1 MAARAS
7 ENVWRRRAAVW
18 LMFAVAGLGLVAG
31 GSAKAQAP
39 AYYTGNGCS
48 GCHGNPANISSTVD
62 NRPLNIIG
70 VGGAWLA
77 TGAGADALFK
87 AHLNLLRANA
97 TQMGTLADE
106 VASTNRDIVRTYFLN
121 LRDGRVSTASLT
133 FASQNI
139 GVASA
144 SQSVVL
150 TNDRYLAA
158 TFSVAKNGA
167 FPADFT
173 VSGCSVNGAGNGG
186 SVPAAVAGTAGSC
199 TLSVV
204 FNPGQAAAT
213 SRTAGFDV
221 TYGSN
226 EGGDPAMRSVGLTG
240 SVPAAA
246 FSFAPGTAT
255 TSARVDL
262 AQSSDSNVG
271 TITNSGQATLSI
283 TSIAL
288 LPPAPAGATYTQN
301 FAPFGACSSAPTLGA
316 GQSCSVWLRFTP
328 TLPVTTS
335 ATFRISPSGFPATD
349 VSLQGTGTRPL
360 ISPTAQSLPFGNVQI
375 GVPKTLPLVVSN
387 TGNAP
392 MAFSVAPSSAAA
404 RTGTN
409 PGDFAVGGSCVLGT
423 PVAAGATCSLSITFT
438 PGALT
443 PRSATLTI
451 STDATNSPLVIGL
464 DGTGVPLPE
473 PIVTYP
479 AADFPDTVIGDT
491 ATQTRTITIHNDRT
505 RSITYAVSDIT
516 DFKVGAESCA
526 GRVVPTAG
534 DCTVAIQFRPT
545 LGAGEGRRQGTLTF
559 TFAGTGGDVAPS
571 NSTGIVAGVA
581 LLPLAQSSTTVNAA
595 AVVGSPTTSSVLLT
609 NRSSSAL
616 TLSSFVFGGTTPADY
631 ALDASSGCTAGLA
644 LAASSSCTL
653 VIRFAPAAA
662 GTRNATLAINHTAP
676 GSPQGVTLL
685 GNATPA
691 PQGRIE
697 LGAPAIAFADTQLG
711 ANSAM
716 NVVVRNSGDLALTF
730 SAFTLAGA
738 MPGDF
743 ARSGDCNAAVP
754 LAIGAQCTLTVTFA
768 PAALG
773 LRSATLSIASNASN
787 GTAVLALSGLGVP
800 VPAPQVSLTPAV
812 LDFGVQTIGGIF
824 PARRIRLA
832 NSGTADLALAAV
844 AVQGAGFA
852 DVSAATCP
860 ATLVPGAGCD
870 IDIAFTPTAAQ
881 AYAGALRVTSNAAG
895 SPHTAVLQGTG
906 TAAVVP
912 TLIWSPATTRLDFGT
927 VSAGSLST
935 VQSVTLLNQ
944 GPGGVNLT
952 VLNAI
957 GTDAASFSVVG
968 GTCVVGAPLFAGQT
982 CQVDLRFAPGS
993 SGTKTATLQVAST
1006 GSFPPALTL
1015 AGLGLAGPNPSLALS
1030 VTSLAFD
1037 KTRVGAQ
1044 SLPSTVRLTSSGSG
1058 VVTVSAMTVS
1068 GAYAIQSTTCAAM
1081 PFTLPAGSEC
1091 AVYVSFVPTAEGAST
1106 GALRVTSDAAPT
1118 QRDVSLSG
1126 SAEQPVE
1133 VSSGGCTIGGDPSA
1147 PDPLLWLLLV
1157 VAASVLLR
1165 RWRKKGGAP

>member
-1 MAARAS
+1 MTAPSVTNGVRQMAAA
-7 ENVWRRRAAVW
+7 WLMAAVGA
-18 LMFAVAGLGLVAG
+18 FGIVASGVAQ
-31 GSAKAQAP
+31 AQAP
-39 AYYTGNGCS
+39 AYYTSNCS
-48 GCHGNPANISSTVD
+48 SCHGNPTKISDSVAGD
-62 NRPLNIIG
+62 SRARNIIG
-70 VGGAWLA
+70 VGGAWLSD
-77 TGAGADALFK
+77 GASGDALFK

-106 VASTNRDIVRTYFLN
+106 VASTNRDAVRNYFLD
-121 LRDGRVSTASLT
+121 LRDGRISTGSLA
-133 FASQNI
+133 FGSQNI
-139 GVASA
+139 GTSSA
-144 SQSVVL
+144 AQSVLL
-150 TNDRYLAA
+150 TNDRFLAA

-167 FPADFT
+167 RPGDFT
-173 VSGCSVNGAGNGG
+173 ITGCSVNGAGTGG
-186 SVPAAVAGTAGSC
+186 SVPAASSC
-199 TLSVV
+199 TLSVI
-204 FNPGQAAAT
+204 FNPGQNAAT
-213 SRTAGFDV
+213 SRTAGLDV
-221 TYGSN
+221 TYSGN
-226 EGGDPAMRSVGLTG
+226 EGGDPAARSVSVGG

-246 FSFAPGTAT
+246 FSFTAGTTT

-288 LPPAPAGATYTQN
+288 LPPAPAGATYAQI
-301 FAPFGACSSAPTLGA
+301 FSPFGACSSAPTLAA

-328 TLPVTTS
+328 ALPGATT
-335 ATFRISPSGFPATD
+335 ATFRISPSGFPVRD

-375 GVPKTLPLVVSN
+375 GVPKALPLVVTN
-387 TGNAP
+387 GGDAP
-392 MAFSVAPSSAAA
+392 MTFSIAPSSGAA
-404 RTGTN
+404 RTGAN
-409 PGDFAVGGSCVLGT
+409 PGDFGVGGTCVLGT
-423 PVAAGATCSLSITFT
+423 PVAAGATCTLSITFT
-438 PGALT
+438 PGALGA
-443 PRSATLTI
+443 RSATLTI
-451 STDATNSPLVIGL
+451 SSDATNGPLVVAL
-464 DGTGVPLPE
+464 DGTGVALPE

-479 AADFPDTVIGDT
+479 AADFPDTVVGET
-491 ATQTRTITIHNDRT
+491 ATQTRTVTIHNDRT
-505 RSITYAVSDIT
+505 RSISYAVSDLT
-516 DFKVGAESCA
+516 DFKVGTESCA
-526 GRVVPTAG
+526 GRIVAG
-534 DCTVAIQFRPT
+534 GADCTVAIRFQPT

-571 NSTGIVAGVA
+571 NSTGVVAGVA
-581 LLPLAQSSTTVNAA
+581 LLALAQSSTTVNAA

-616 TLSSFVFGGTTPADY
+616 TLSSFVFGGTTPTDY
-631 ALDASSGCTAGLA
+631 SLDASSGCTAGQA
-644 LAASSSCTL
+644 LSASSSCTL

-676 GSPQGVTLL
+676 GSPQSVTLL
-685 GNATPA
+685 GTATPA

-697 LGAPAIAFADTQLG
+697 LGAPAITFADTQLG
-711 ANSAM
+711 ASSARS
-716 NVVVRNSGDLALTF
+716 VVVRNSGNLALTF
-730 SAFTLAGA
+730 SAFTIAGT

-743 ARSGDCNAAVP
+743 ARSGDCSIAVP
-754 LAIGAQCTLTVTFA
+754 LTIGAQCTLTVTFA

-773 LRSATLSIASNASN
+773 LRNANLSIASDASN
-787 GTAVLALSGLGVP
+787 GTAVLALSGVGVP
-800 VPAPQVSLTPAV
+800 VPAPQVSLAPAV

-832 NSGTADLALAAV
+832 NIGTADLALATV
-844 AVQGAGFA
+844 ALQGAGFT
-852 DVSAATCP
+852 DVSAAVCP

-895 SPHTAVLQGTG
+895 SPHVAVLQGTG

-912 TLIWSPATTRLDFGT
+912 TLVWSPATTRLDFGT
-927 VSAGSLST
+927 VSAGSLSA

-957 GTDAASFSVVG
+957 GADASSFSVVG
-968 GTCVVGAPLFAGQT
+968 GTCVVGTPLFAGQT

-993 SGTKTATLQVAST
+993 SGNKTATLQVAST

-1030 VTSLAFD
+1030 VSALAFD
-1037 KTRVGAQ
+1037 KTRIGAQ
-1044 SLPSTVRLTSSGSG
+1044 SLPATVRLMSSGSG

-1068 GAYAIQSTTCAAM
+1068 GAYAIQGTTCPAM

-1091 AVYVSFVPTAEGAST
+1091 TVSVSFVPTAEGAST
-1106 GALRVTSDAAPT
+1106 GSLRVTSDAAPT
-1118 QRDVSLSG
+1118 LRDVSLSG
-1126 SAEQPVE
+1126 SGEQPVE
-1133 VSSGGCTIGGDPSA
+1133 TSSGGCTIGGDPSA
-1147 PDPLLWLLLV
+1147 PDPVLWLLLV
-1157 VAASVLLR
+1157 VAAGVLLR
-1165 RWRKKGGAP
+1165 RRLQKVGAP